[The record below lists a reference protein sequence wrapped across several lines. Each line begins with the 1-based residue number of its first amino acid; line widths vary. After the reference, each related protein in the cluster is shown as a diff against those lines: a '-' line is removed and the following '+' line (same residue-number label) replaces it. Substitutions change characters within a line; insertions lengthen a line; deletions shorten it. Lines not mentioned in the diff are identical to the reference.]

1 MQKSQTHEPCE
12 GGGRL
17 LMRQRPTYTPSGAIT
32 PPPRALALTG
42 SADWVTVR
50 GGGASTVPGT
60 MNSTVEWCPFKVGFY
75 VKKFPYL
82 LVQIFCTRVR
92 DVELLVYVERTLDH
106 FQRSPVW
113 KVS

>member
-1 MQKSQTHEPCE
+1 
-12 GGGRL
+12 
-17 LMRQRPTYTPSGAIT
+17 MRRSLVQN
-32 PPPRALALTG
+32 L
-42 SADWVTVR
+42 
-50 GGGASTVPGT
+50 VPGAT
-60 MNSTVEWCPFKVGFY
+60 TIFVVRSYLKVGSY

-92 DVELLVYVERTLDH
+92 GVELLVYVERTLDH

>member
-1 MQKSQTHEPCE
+1 MFNVH
-12 GGGRL
+12 
-17 LMRQRPTYTPSGAIT
+17 
-32 PPPRALALTG
+32 
-42 SADWVTVR
+42 D
-50 GGGASTVPGT
+50 
-60 MNSTVEWCPFKVGFY
+60 FKVGFY

-92 DVELLVYVERTLDH
+92 GVELLVYVERTLDH